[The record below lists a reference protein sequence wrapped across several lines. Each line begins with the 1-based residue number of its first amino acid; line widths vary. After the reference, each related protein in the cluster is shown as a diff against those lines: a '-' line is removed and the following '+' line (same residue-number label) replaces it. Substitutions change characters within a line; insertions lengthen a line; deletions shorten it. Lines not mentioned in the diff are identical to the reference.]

1 MLICDTRRVLFV
13 HVPKT
18 GGVSAEG
25 MMRRA
30 CPDAR
35 KQVVPRRGRH
45 APLDR
50 ILDSEPDLAA
60 YWSFGFVRNPWAR
73 LVSWYAMIESWNRR
87 VATVDP
93 DSPTGPRVKSR
104 GNDMWRAAGEY
115 AGFEEFVLRGTEE
128 LPRVARPQIHY
139 LRSAD
144 HGQEVD
150 FIGRTERFAEDLQVV
165 QERLGMEPVPPGH
178 RNRSTHGHYRDYYT
192 EASRRRVAEVFAEDI
207 DRFGYTY

>member
-1 MLICDTRRVLFV
+1 MLICDTHRVVFV

-45 APLDR
+45 APLER
-50 ILDSEPDLAA
+50 ILASEPELTA

-73 LVSWYAMIESWNRR
+73 MVSWYAMIESWNRR
-87 VATVDP
+87 VRSGATP
-93 DSPTGPRVKSR
+93 ARSL

-115 AGFEEFVLRGTEE
+115 SGFEEFVLRGTEE
-128 LPRVARPQIHY
+128 LPRVARPQLDY
-139 LRSAD
+139 LRAPG
-144 HGQEVD
+144 HGREVD
-150 FIGRTERFAEDLQVV
+150 FIGRTEHFAEGLRVV
-165 QERLGMEPVPPGH
+165 QERLGMDPVPPVH
-178 RNRSTHGHYRDYYT
+178 RNRSSHGHYRDYYT